1 MGSERGELVIEGL
14 ALPLALRFIS
24 GKYQGGEFPLPED
37 GEIVIGR
44 SSELEMVLVE
54 DMVSRRHAKIS
65 VEGGDIFLEDLGST
79 NGSFVNG
86 EKITRTKLAEGDRIL
101 IGTSIIKVVASD
113 GSASVQDAKAKMD
126 AAASSARP
134 SAVSTMTG
142 SIAEVPLPDLLQL
155 FSASKKTGVLQITTE
170 TDVGSIYL
178 EEGTV
183 QFAVVNGDESV
194 PPDKAFYRVLVW
206 DKGTFDLL
214 PKVERT
220 FPTEIQGSIEGLL
233 MEGMRQ
239 LDEMRRLG
247 DALPPLQD
255 ADLRSL
261 AAGEATSRRVPR
273 GARRDPARA
282 QPRNARRHDEPQ
294 RQTRPRR
301 RRESSSALPTR
312 KGLPVHAD

>member
-1 MGSERGELVIEGL
+1 
-14 ALPLALRFIS
+14 
-24 GKYQGGEFPLPED
+24 
-37 GEIVIGR
+37 
-44 SSELEMVLVE
+44 MVLVE

-65 VEGGDIFLEDLGST
+65 VEDGDIFLEDLGST

-170 TDVGSIYL
+170 SDVGSIYL
-178 EEGTV
+178 EEGLV

-194 PPDKAFYRVLVW
+194 PPEKAFYRVLVW

-220 FPTEIQGSIEGLL
+220 FPTEIKSSIEGLL

-239 LDEMRRLG
+239 LDEMMRLG
-247 DALPPLQD
+247 DALPPLQSTISVASPLGKPLRD
-255 ADLRSL
+255 ATPEELDVIQL
-261 AAGEATSRRVPR
+261 ALDHDTLVEMMNHGGKPDPEIAEAVV
-273 GARRDPARA
+273 
-282 QPRNARRHDEPQ
+282 
-294 RQTRPRR
+294 
-301 RRESSSALPTR
+301 ALLE
-312 KGLPVHAD
+312 KGYLVSK

>member
-1 MGSERGELVIEGL
+1 MGSQQGELVIEGL
-14 ALPLALRFIS
+14 TLPLALRFIS
-24 GKYQGGEFPLPED
+24 GKYQGGEFPLPDD

-44 SSELEMVLVE
+44 SSELDMVLVE

-65 VEGGDIFLEDLGST
+65 VENGNIFLEDLGST

-86 EKITRTKLAEGDRIL
+86 EKINRTKLAEGDRIL

-113 GSASVQDAKAKMD
+113 GSASLQDAKAKMD

-134 SAVSTMTG
+134 ASAASTMTG
-142 SIAEVPLPDLLQL
+142 SIAEVALPDLLQL

-170 TDVGSIYL
+170 SDVGSIYL
-178 EEGTV
+178 EEGRV

-194 PPDKAFYRVLVW
+194 PPEKAFYRVLVW

-220 FPTEIQGSIEGLL
+220 FPAQIQGSIEGLL

-247 DALPPLQD
+247 DDLPALRSRMSVAFPLQKPLRD
-255 ADLRSL
+255 ASPDELDVIQL
-261 AAGEATSRRVPR
+261 ALNHNTLADMMNHSGRPDPEVAELVVALLEKGYLTS
-273 GARRDPARA
+273 A
-282 QPRNARRHDEPQ
+282 
-294 RQTRPRR
+294 
-301 RRESSSALPTR
+301 
-312 KGLPVHAD
+312 

>member
-24 GKYQGGEFPLPED
+24 GKYQGGEFPLPEE
-37 GEIVIGR
+37 GEIVVGR

-126 AAASSARP
+126 EAASSARP
-134 SAVSTMTG
+134 SAGSTMTG
-142 SIAEVPLPDLLQL
+142 SIAEIPLPDLLQL

-170 TDVGSIYL
+170 NDVGSIYL
-178 EEGTV
+178 EDGLV

-194 PPDKAFYRVLVW
+194 PPEKAFYRVLVW

-214 PKVERT
+214 PKVERA
-220 FPTEIQGSIEGLL
+220 FPTEIQSSIEGLL

-239 LDEMRRLG
+239 LDEMMRLG
-247 DALPPLQD
+247 DALPSLKSTVSVASPMDKPLRD
-255 ADLRSL
+255 ATPEELDVIQL
-261 AAGEATSRRVPR
+261 ALDHATLVDMMNHSGKPDPEVAEAVV
-273 GARRDPARA
+273 
-282 QPRNARRHDEPQ
+282 
-294 RQTRPRR
+294 
-301 RRESSSALPTR
+301 ALLE
-312 KGLPVHAD
+312 KGYLVSK

>member
-1 MGSERGELVIEGL
+1 MGIEQGELIIEGL
-14 ALPLALRFIS
+14 TLPLALRFIS
-24 GKYQGGEFPLPED
+24 GKYQGGEFPLPEE

-44 SSELEMVLVE
+44 SSELDMVLVE

-65 VEGGDIFLEDLGST
+65 VEDGDIFLEDLGST

-86 EKITRTKLAEGDRIL
+86 EKISRTRLAEGDRIL
-101 IGTSIIKVVASD
+101 IGTSIIKLVASD
-113 GSASVQDAKAKMD
+113 GSASVQDAKAKMNA
-126 AAASSARP
+126 AAASARP
-134 SAVSTMTG
+134 PAGSTMTG
-142 SIAEVPLPDLLQL
+142 SIAEVTLPDLLQL

-178 EEGTV
+178 DEGKV

-214 PKVERT
+214 PKVERA
-220 FPTEIQGSIEGLL
+220 FPVAIQSSVEGLL

-247 DALPPLQD
+247 DELPPLRSKISVAFPLKKPLRD
-255 ADLRSL
+255 ASADELDVIQL
-261 AAGEATSRRVPR
+261 ALNHERLVDMMNHSGKPDPEVAEVVVTLLDKGYLIR
-273 GARRDPARA
+273 G
-282 QPRNARRHDEPQ
+282 
-294 RQTRPRR
+294 
-301 RRESSSALPTR
+301 
-312 KGLPVHAD
+312 

>member
-1 MGSERGELVIEGL
+1 LVIEGL

-24 GKYQGGEFPLPED
+24 GKYQGGEFPLPDD
-37 GEIVIGR
+37 GEIVVGR
-44 SSELEMVLVE
+44 SSELDMVLVE

-101 IGTSIIKVVASD
+101 IGTSIIN
-113 GSASVQDAKAKMD
+113 
-126 AAASSARP
+126 
-134 SAVSTMTG
+134 
-142 SIAEVPLPDLLQL
+142 SIAEVALPDLLQL

-178 EEGTV
+178 DEGKV

-194 PPDKAFYRVLVW
+194 PPQKAFYRVLVW

-220 FPTEIQGSIEGLL
+220 FPAEVQGSIEGLL

-239 LDEMRRLG
+239 LDEIRRLG
-247 DALPPLQD
+247 DALPPLQATISVASPLDKPLRD
-255 ADLRSL
+255 ASPEELDAIQL
-261 AAGEATSRRVPR
+261 ALDHETLVDMMNHSGKP
-273 GARRDPARA
+273 DPEVA
-282 QPRNARRHDEPQ
+282 EVVV
-294 RQTRPRR
+294 TRR
-301 RRESSSALPTR
+301 RGPDPFFVVTGGNAGGALGMR
-312 KGLPVHAD
+312 G